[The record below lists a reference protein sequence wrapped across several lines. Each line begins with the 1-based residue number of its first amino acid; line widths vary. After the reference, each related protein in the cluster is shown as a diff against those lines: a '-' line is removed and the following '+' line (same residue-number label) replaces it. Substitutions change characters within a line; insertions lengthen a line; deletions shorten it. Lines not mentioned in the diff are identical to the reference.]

1 MKVVLDLKHS
11 INHYNW
17 LFKDELKDYID
28 GMLDEL
34 NILYVIL
41 RDTDKIHIDDTT
53 LNRLYDVLD
62 MFSQYDIKQK

>member
-11 INHYNW
+11 INNYYWDN
-17 LFKDELKDYID
+17 KEELREYIN
-28 GMLDEL
+28 GILDEL

-53 LNRLYDVLD
+53 LNRLYDILD
-62 MFSQYDIKQK
+62 MFTQYDLKLK